1 MLYQSFCYAQV
12 LVKARHKKQSPQI
25 VSSDIS
31 TRTGKAVN
39 HVEQP
44 GGTDDLHVTKVSS
57 MGYLDPKQSSTDHT
71 SQDSRGAPLV
81 SVLYNRDKDWDR

>member
-31 TRTGKAVN
+31 TRTDKAVN

-44 GGTDDLHVTKVSS
+44 GGTDDLTKVSS
-57 MGYLDPKQSSTDHT
+57 MGYLDPNQSSTDHT
-71 SQDSRGAPLV
+71 SQDSRGAPLG
-81 SVLYNRDKDWDR
+81 SVLYNRDIDWDR